1 MRGAALF
8 RANGRADSGRMADA
22 GRIMP
27 DSGRMHPAR
36 MALPAVSET
45 ANKQKHSSRNPLRSS
60 AVTFADKTYLSSL
73 KYPFICEKYGLFPC
87 RVFIENHVFVPWTEG
102 TR

>member
-27 DSGRMHPAR
+27 DSGRMHPAPSPR
-36 MALPAVSET
+36 PHGFARRFRDRKQAETFQPQPA
-45 ANKQKHSSRNPLRSS
+45 PL
-60 AVTFADKTYLSSL
+60 L
-73 KYPFICEKYGLFPC
+73 C
-87 RVFIENHVFVPWTEG
+87 RHFRRQNIPIQS
-102 TR
+102 